1 MGFEDVLNERPY
13 TTTVRCISTTGTV
26 YCINKTN
33 FFEKCKKDE
42 KSYKKLF
49 KVSDDMDIKT
59 QTKIRK
65 AHEQISKINGQQKK

>member
-1 MGFEDVLNERPY
+1 MAFIDLKICSASRGQCMGFEDVLNERPY

-59 QTKIRK
+59 
-65 AHEQISKINGQQKK
+65 